1 MTAMTLLRAMSD
13 ISPQDIE
20 AALRAGHDAEAD
32 ADASSAEERRGI
44 GRVIG
49 SAAPPAESPSVR
61 LPLGGWLAAAACLV
75 LTTGIILHF
84 RQADS
89 GLVLAPSVPDQIVE
103 ITGTETT
110 AATDS
115 SPETNAADAASHTAY
130 TTATTEANAVVTVI
144 GEDGDGG
151 GTAPDSDA
159 PPASQ
164 QADTPTTA
172 PPASDT
178 QPPETTTAAAYAE
191 NIPVLIAMADDAG
204 RLTHADGSAL
214 ADGEHTWELYTDAAA
229 IGDYLEGGQPVVTLG
244 SGQKSDSVT
253 EQIMQNAEMLRIRWQ
268 ITDAAWESYG
278 IQYANLDRNGV
289 LHLDIAMYS
298 AGTPQPE
305 SDWVYETALLYEAGS
320 LPPVTAVDL
329 QLIYF
334 EDSDGG
340 IAEWLQYMASLLDDV
355 DVHINHIN

>member
-20 AALRAGHDAEAD
+20 AALCAGHDAEAD
-32 ADASSAEERRGI
+32 ADASYAEEQRGI

-49 SAAPPAESPSVR
+49 SAAPPAEPPPVR

-89 GLVLAPSVPDQIVE
+89 GLVLAPSLPDQIVE

-115 SPETNAADAASHTAY
+115 VTNLTASDFASHTVY
-130 TTATTEANAVVTVI
+130 TTATTEASAAVTAI
-144 GEDGDGG
+144 GEASEGD

-159 PPASQ
+159 PSEPQ
-164 QADTPTTA
+164 QEAAPTTA
-172 PPASDT
+172 PPASEPL
-178 QPPETTTAAAYAE
+178 PPETTTAVTYAE
-191 NIPVLIAMADDAG
+191 RVPVLIAMADDAG
-204 RLTHADGSAL
+204 RLTHADGSAF
-214 ADGEHTWELYTDAAA
+214 ADGEHTWERCTDAAA
-229 IGDYLEGGQPVVTLG
+229 IGDYLNGEQPVVTLG
-244 SGQKSDSVT
+244 SGQKSDSIT

-268 ITDAAWESYG
+268 STDAAWESYG
-278 IQYANLDRNGV
+278 IQYATLDRNGV

-329 QLIYF
+329 QLVYF
-334 EDSDGG
+334 DDSDGG
-340 IAEWLQYMASLLDDV
+340 IAEWLHYMASLLDDV
-355 DVHINHIN
+355 DIHIE